1 VERIEFVR
9 LAASR
14 ARLAFER
21 ISADSVCPHRCIRV
35 GGGTGDGDGDGAR
48 AGDRLAVASTV
59 LAHHAC
65 QPSALPIRTPE
76 EDRVLGEEITRQ
88 QALIQTENP
97 KAQVSAD
104 LTLNLTK
111 AQLLGWLAGHGLD
124 GIDHHG
130 DANVLTTL
138 MSLLDDP
145 DPTQVDR
152 NGKGRG
158 AFGPRP
164 RRQLLVHAS
173 AAPRGGQ
180 IRGERDAVVLKRVS
194 LPEAL
199 RSARVTGWRGVL
211 ALLRRTSWCLPTQ
224 RRPEGR

>member
-1 VERIEFVR
+1 MERIEFVR

-35 GGGTGDGDGDGAR
+35 GGGAGDGDGDGDGAR

-97 KAQVSAD
+97 KAQASAD

-111 AQLLGWLAGHGLD
+111 AQLLDWLAGHRLD

-130 DANVLTTL
+130 DANVPTKL
-138 MSLLDDP
+138 MSLLDHP
-145 DPTQVDR
+145 DPTRVDSTGKIPAGKDDLCTILYVA
-152 NGKGRG
+152 NGCDDRQFSLVVRIGG
-158 AFGPRP
+158 VPSDAPMPCQGDSSNIFGLILGPGP
-164 RRQLLVHAS
+164 Q
-173 AAPRGGQ
+173 
-180 IRGERDAVVLKRVS
+180 
-194 LPEAL
+194 
-199 RSARVTGWRGVL
+199 W
-211 ALLRRTSWCLPTQ
+211 
-224 RRPEGR
+224 